1 MYLLSFD
8 NDHLGLLSVMTG
20 YQAPKDTSFDIFW
33 IVLFSLFSCVTIM
46 GLFSITVKKNV
57 EKRKDYK
64 ALRTVSLY
72 QVTSQ
77 EPIIGKVLITSY
89 NNITFNKPLL
99 STLNL
104 AVTSLTFIGIIFG
117 SSALAYFTLDFSL
130 RELNVTYAVL
140 LSYIIIDFVF
150 PLLYTLLNKDYRTHT
165 KDSMINTI
173 NSLF

>member
-20 YQAPKDTSFDIFW
+20 YQAPKVTSFDIFW
-33 IVLFSLFSCVTIM
+33 IVLFSLLSFVTIM
-46 GLFSITVKKNV
+46 GLFSITAKKFV
-57 EKRKDYK
+57 EKRKDDK
-64 ALRTVSLY
+64 ALRTVNLY
-72 QVTSQ
+72 LVTVQ
-77 EPIIGKVLITSY
+77 EPIIGPVLTSSY
-89 NNITFNKPLL
+89 NNIAFNRPLL

-117 SSALAYFTLDFSL
+117 CSALAYFTLDFSL

-140 LSYIIIDFVF
+140 LSYMIIDFVF

-165 KDSMINTI
+165 KDSMINTM